1 MQSGGHRPRRGCGSR
16 RVLMQLIQ
24 VTEPM
29 PQAVPAGTSWAPD
42 SVPLSLSL
50 SLCPSPFSFLL
61 NKTTHIPM
69 AATVSP
75 NKYSVFQALM
85 FLLLPTDGGCCFP

>member
-1 MQSGGHRPRRGCGSR
+1 MQSGGHRPRRGCGSQ

-50 SLCPSPFSFLL
+50 SLCPSPFSLLL
-61 NKTTHIPM
+61 NKTTHDHLLYLLCL
-69 AATVSP
+69 P
-75 NKYSVFQALM
+75 NHV
-85 FLLLPTDGGCCFP
+85 G